1 MTSLTSVTSATASTF
16 GSAGTSPSALQSRRM
31 PELFRNTM
39 AIPAI
44 GSPMFLVS
52 FPPLVTAQCK
62 AGVAGTFPH
71 VNARTSAQFDQ
82 WLTDIETDL
91 AQYRAANPSAAVAPH
106 GVNLIVHRTNPR
118 FEEDLAIVVKHRVP
132 LVITCLGHPGK
143 VVEAVHAYG
152 GTVLCDV
159 TSAAHARKSVDAG
172 VDGLICVGAGAGG
185 HASSQS
191 AFSLVR
197 EIREFWDG
205 CLVVGGAIND
215 GWQIRAAEALG
226 ADLVYMGTRF
236 LATRESNAQEEFK
249 QMVVDSGVEDL
260 VYTDRL
266 SGVHANFL
274 KPSLARFDIDV
285 ATLPPKTPDMSSLTD
300 TTAKLWKDLWSA
312 GQGIATIHDVPA
324 VGDLVAQI
332 AAEYD
337 AACRLGRSPALRVG

>member
-1 MTSLTSVTSATASTF
+1 MPLPKIF
-16 GSAGTSPSALQSRRM
+16 ENALS
-31 PELFRNTM
+31 
-39 AIPAI
+39 IPAI

-62 AGVAGTFPH
+62 AGIVGTFPH
-71 VNARTSAQFDQ
+71 VNARTSGQFDQ
-82 WLTDIETDL
+82 WLTDIETGL
-91 AQYRAANPSAAVAPH
+91 AAHGAANPSAVVAPY
-106 GVNLIVHRTNPR
+106 GVNLIVHRTNVR
-118 FEEDLAIVVKHRVP
+118 FEPDLALVVKHRVP
-132 LVITCLGHPGK
+132 FVITCLGHPGK

-152 GTVLCDV
+152 GTVFCDV

-185 HASSQS
+185 HASNQS

-205 CLVVGGAIND
+205 CLVLGGGIND
-215 GWQIRAAEALG
+215 GRQIRAAEVLG

-236 LATRESNAQEEFK
+236 IATQESNAQQEFK
-249 QMVVDSGVEDL
+249 QMVIDSAVSDL

-274 KPSLARFDIDV
+274 KPSLEKWGIDV
-285 ATLPPKTPDMSSLTD
+285 ATLPPKTPDISSLTD

-312 GQGIATIHDVPA
+312 GQGIATIHDLPT
-324 VGDLVAQI
+324 VATLASRI
-332 AAEYD
+332 ADQYV
-337 AACRLGRSPALRVG
+337 AACKLGRSVAVRHPVATA